1 MDFEKIGMRIK
12 SSRKQKHLTQEK
24 LAERLDVSPHYI
36 YELERGVKTM
46 SLYTL
51 NDLSNCLEVSSD
63 YLLYG
68 KPNTYSDSLPEDAL
82 SVMIRDLPAQQRDRL
97 ADLLKVMM
105 PYISLDESKSSK

>member
-12 SSRKQKHLTQEK
+12 LTQEK